1 MRRLG
6 ILCSIGLSTMSDPFI
21 LSSYDLSTLRESIIS
36 YLIGSDHPVLRRVAG
51 PFFKGDTDG
60 RKNVSLVMV
69 FLVARFM
76 PEAEDAE
83 ASEA

>member
-1 MRRLG
+1 MDNLVV
-6 ILCSIGLSTMSDPFI
+6 
-21 LSSYDLSTLRESIIS
+21 LSSYYLSTLSELIQY

-69 FLVARFM
+69 FLVARVM